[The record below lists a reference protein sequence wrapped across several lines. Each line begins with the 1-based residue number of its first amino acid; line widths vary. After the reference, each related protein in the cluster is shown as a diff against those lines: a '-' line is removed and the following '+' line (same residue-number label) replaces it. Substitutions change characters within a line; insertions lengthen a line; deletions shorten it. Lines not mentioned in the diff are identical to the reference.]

1 MQFETHQISAPY
13 DQYVESIF
21 HYKGFMPDHSIERV
35 VPTGHIYVL
44 FELDGMTRN
53 TFDNESLEPNAE
65 YTEAWVSGMHRHY
78 ISISAH
84 PDSEMFVIQFKAF
97 GAYPFLHRPVETL
110 NGRVV
115 QAEELFEDELTVL
128 RTGLLQAPTS
138 EEKFQLAEQWLQAR
152 YDSALNPPAELL
164 GLIEKL
170 NQAPASKYQEI
181 IDGYPNTQKH
191 LIEQFKKYVGLT
203 PKHLQRIIRF
213 NSILQRIHQQEK
225 IQWSD
230 VAYECGFSDQ
240 SHFIKEFRHFSGFN
254 PAEFI
259 EQQRHQE
266 EPNFFPLDR

>member
-1 MQFETHQISAPY
+1 MQFETHQIGAPY

-35 VPTGHIYVL
+35 VPTGHIFVL
-44 FELDGMTRN
+44 FELDDMVRN
-53 TFDNESLEPNAE
+53 TFDNETLEPNAE
-65 YTEAWVSGMHRHY
+65 YRGAWVSGMHRHY

-84 PDSEMFVIQFKAF
+84 PDSEMFVIQFKPF
-97 GAYPFLHRPVETL
+97 GAYPFFHQPIESL
-110 NGRVV
+110 NGQVV
-115 QAEELFEDELTVL
+115 AAEDLFADELTVM
-128 RTGLLQAPTS
+128 RKALLQAPTTT
-138 EEKFQLAEQWLQAR
+138 EKFQLAEQWLQAR
-152 YDSALNPPAELL
+152 FQASLCPPEELL
-164 GLIEKL
+164 ALIDAL
-170 NQAPASKYQEI
+170 HQAPATQYQEI
-181 IDGYPNTQKH
+181 IDQYPNSQKH
-191 LIEQFKKYVGLT
+191 LIDQFKKYVGLT

-213 NSILQRIHQQEK
+213 NSILQRIHQEEK

-259 EQQRHQE
+259 GEQRHQE